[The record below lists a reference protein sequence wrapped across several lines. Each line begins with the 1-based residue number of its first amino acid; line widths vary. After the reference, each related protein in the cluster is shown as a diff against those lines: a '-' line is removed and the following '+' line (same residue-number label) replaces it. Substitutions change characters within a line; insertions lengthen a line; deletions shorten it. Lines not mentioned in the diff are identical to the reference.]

1 MGLTESSLNTIIK
14 PFSFL
19 SHCKVKCDSPC
30 CQSLCGDNNHCN
42 CEVDTT
48 DDTSSEEQIQEIHHS
63 KPVLDSP
70 RTLSPR

>member
-19 SHCKVKCDSPC
+19 SHCKIQCDSPC
-30 CQSLCGDNNHCN
+30 CQSLCGDNNHCTCN
-42 CEVDTT
+42 IDTT
-48 DDTSSEEQIQEIHHS
+48 DDTSSEETEIHHS

-70 RTLSPR
+70 RTLTPR

>member
-19 SHCKVKCDSPC
+19 SHCKVHCDSPC
-30 CQSLCGDNNHCN
+30 CQSLCGDNNHCQCN
-42 CEVDTT
+42 IDTT
-48 DDTSSEEQIQEIHHS
+48 DDKTDDDKSVTTYS
-63 KPVLDSP
+63 SP

>member
-48 DDTSSEEQIQEIHHS
+48 
-63 KPVLDSP
+63 
-70 RTLSPR
+70 R